1 MHSYLFGACP
11 FTLRKVAEWRIPG
24 QFAHAVRDWRKS
36 HGPPAARRHPDPSN
50 RQPLYRSTAMNA
62 ITLPSAARRPSLT
75 NAAAAKPA
83 ARFDIGPVAR
93 TAISLACFTMSFA
106 VLVALGKAAFG
117 MVENLHH
124 YNKLPII
131 IHVAAVL
138 PTIPLGGWLLLAKK
152 GTARHKQ
159 LGKVWLVL
167 MLITATSAIFIQSS
181 GGYSWIHLFVPITF
195 HAAWKVVA
203 TARRGDIQA
212 HKRHL
217 VFTYLTALMLP
228 GIAAFII
235 PGRLMNVMLL
245 G

>member
-1 MHSYLFGACP
+1 MNTI
-11 FTLRKVAEWRIPG
+11 TLSA
-24 QFAHAVRDWRKS
+24 
-36 HGPPAARRHPDPSN
+36 AARRTTSGPA
-50 RQPLYRSTAMNA
+50 T
-62 ITLPSAARRPSLT
+62 
-75 NAAAAKPA
+75 PA
-83 ARFDIGPVAR
+83 AGFDIGPVAR
-93 TAISLACFTMSFA
+93 TAVSLACFTMSFA
-106 VLVALGKAAFG
+106 VVVALGKAALG

-124 YNKLPII
+124 YNKLPVI
-131 IHVAAVL
+131 IHVIAVL
-138 PTIPLGGWLLLAKK
+138 PTLPLGGWLLLARK
-152 GTARHKQ
+152 GTALHKR

-181 GGYSWIHLFVPITF
+181 GGFSWIHLFVPMTV
-195 HAAWKVVA
+195 HAAWKVIA

-228 GIAAFII
+228 GIAAFLI

>member
-1 MHSYLFGACP
+1 
-11 FTLRKVAEWRIPG
+11 
-24 QFAHAVRDWRKS
+24 
-36 HGPPAARRHPDPSN
+36 
-50 RQPLYRSTAMNA
+50 MNA
-62 ITLPSAARRPSLT
+62 ITLPFAIRRSDRKAAP
-75 NAAAAKPA
+75 PA
-83 ARFDIGPVAR
+83 ASFDIGPVAR
-93 TAISLACFTMSFA
+93 TAVSLACFTMSFA
-106 VLVALGKAAFG
+106 VLVALGKAGLG

-124 YNKLPII
+124 YNKLPVI

-152 GTARHKQ
+152 GTALHKQ

-167 MLITATSAIFIQSS
+167 MLITATSAIFIQST

-228 GIAAFII
+228 GIAAFLV